1 MDLLMELG
9 PNVGHVVL
17 EVGDIKTKV
26 EYSPSVSIGDTVT
39 QYYISARNKYSECN
53 LNIQF

>member
-1 MDLLMELG
+1 LDLLMELG
-9 PNVGHVVL
+9 PNVAHVVL
-17 EVGDIKTKV
+17 EVGDVKTKV